1 MNNWNPLINQG
12 ANVFNS
18 GRMDHLNFGL
28 QSPSVNTSAT
38 AYNQQPL
45 LNWGNAGTQPVSNT
59 AIQPVGNLGTQPVG
73 GLRESLF
80 GGKNSTGWLTGGMQ
94 LGQGAL
100 NSYLGLQNYR
110 MGRRQL
116 RDARDNH
123 ATNLS
128 NQARTTNMNIYDRYQ
143 SRYGGD
149 AGNEALLQWGV
160 SGQSGQTGYTGS
172 NTAGGPTSNSGTQ
185 PSSTAPVDTN
195 EPESTRRRNRNL

>member
-1 MNNWNPLINQG
+1 MSNWNPIINQG
-12 ANVFNS
+12 SNVFNS
-18 GRMDHLNFGL
+18 GRMGHLNFGL
-28 QSPSVNTSAT
+28 QSPSVNPTAT
-38 AYNQQPL
+38 TLNQQPL
-45 LNWGNAGTQPVSNT
+45 FNWGTVGTQPASNT
-59 AIQPVGNLGTQPVG
+59 TIQPVGGPGTQPPSN
-73 GLRESLF
+73 LRESLF
-80 GGKNSTGWLTGGMQ
+80 GGEHTMGWVTGGLQ
-94 LGQGAL
+94 AGQGLL

-116 RDARDNH
+116 SDARANH

-143 SRYGGD
+143 SRYGGN

-185 PSSTAPVDTN
+185 RSSTSPVDTN
-195 EPESTRRRNRNL
+195 ETESTRRRNRNL